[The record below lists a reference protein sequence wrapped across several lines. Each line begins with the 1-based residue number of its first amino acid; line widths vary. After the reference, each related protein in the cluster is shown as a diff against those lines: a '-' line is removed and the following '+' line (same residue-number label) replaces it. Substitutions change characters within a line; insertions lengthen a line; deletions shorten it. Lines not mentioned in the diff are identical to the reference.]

1 MPRLGTDVTG
11 VTWSLP
17 TVSWFVGSWYCR
29 RDDVQQRISVLVAF
43 SCNLLELIQSATA
56 EKHSDIRFST
66 QLVAPGWQ
74 NPYIWVSSVYKCGCR
89 SYDWITITK
98 SAVYNRNR
106 RGPRTDPCGT
116 PKSTIAGVDLLS
128 LQRTN
133 WVRWSKYDTNHWSTT
148 PSRPYEISNRRS
160 RILWSTADKSI
171 RANISRS
178 PLSTAVRM
186 SESTFNTAV
195 CVPWCA
201 RYADCRSGNSLNSS
215 TCNSSC
221 LATKRSKTLARTG
234 RLEISL

>member
-1 MPRLGTDVTG
+1 MPRLRTDETG

-17 TVSWFVGSWYCR
+17 TVSWFVGSSYCR
-29 RDDVQQRISVLVAF
+29 RDDVHQRISVLVAF

-56 EKHSDIRFST
+56 EKHSDIRFSR

-74 NPYIWVSSVYKCGCR
+74 NPYIWVSSAYKCGCR

-148 PSRPYEISNRRS
+148 PSRPYEISNQRS
-160 RILWSTADKSI
+160 RILWSTESLLRCTQNNVFIHNKKRNRRTEDRARDLQWPTSI
-171 RANISRS
+171 RTYITVCWR
-178 PLSTAVRM
+178 
-186 SESTFNTAV
+186 TFK
-195 CVPWCA
+195 
-201 RYADCRSGNSLNSS
+201 L
-215 TCNSSC
+215 
-221 LATKRSKTLARTG
+221 
-234 RLEISL
+234 